1 MQQKDAKILFD
12 KLKDGTITNEEKSV
26 LDEWYLQYN
35 EEDENELTER
45 DYQIAEE
52 KIWAKLRGNILST
65 PVKRLITWKHISIA
79 ASIALFLAFSILF
92 LMHRPAPG
100 MQDNNTQS
108 LSRNISADQNNM
120 IQLPDGSRV
129 IVYKGGKLTYN
140 WTSKN
145 MKTREVSLTG
155 RAFFDIK
162 HDDKLPFIVRSGKVK
177 TTVLGTAFDVS
188 AEPGSDEIS
197 VRVIRGKV
205 NVSTD
210 KKSIGDLLPDKKVTY
225 NSKTDVS
232 SFATTKTEH
241 EMQWVKQDM
250 LLNDITF
257 EAICNELESRYKVK
271 INIESEDLKSKKF
284 TISIRKDESLIP
296 FLKTVCDFNQA
307 TFSANTDN
315 SEFTITAVASN

>member
-1 MQQKDAKILFD
+1 MQQKDANILFK
-12 KLKDGTITNEEKSV
+12 KLKEGTITAEEKSV
-26 LDEWYLQYN
+26 LDEWYLKYN
-35 EEDENELTER
+35 EADENELTEQ

-52 KIWAKLRGNILST
+52 KIWAKLRSNIINK
-65 PVKRLITWKHISIA
+65 PVKRLITWKQISIA
-79 ASIALFLAFSILF
+79 ASIAVILGLSIIFLAR
-92 LMHRPAPG
+92 RPAPG
-100 MQDNNTQS
+100 IQYNNTQS
-108 LSRNISADQNNM
+108 LSRDISADQNNL
-120 IQLPDGSRV
+120 IQLPDGSTV

-140 WTSKN
+140 WTSNN

-155 RAFFDIK
+155 RAFFDIM

-177 TTVLGTAFDVS
+177 TTVLGTAFDIS
-188 AEPGSDEIS
+188 AETGSDEIS

-232 SFATTKTEH
+232 SFATAKAEH

-257 EAICNELESRYKVK
+257 EAICNELESRYNVK
-271 INIESEDLKSKKF
+271 INIESKGLKSKKF
-284 TISIRKDESLIP
+284 TISIRKDESLLP
-296 FLKTVCDFNQA
+296 FLKTVCDFNKA
-307 TFSANTDN
+307 TFTANADR
-315 SEFTITAVASN
+315 SEFTITDALSN